1 MRLALALLI
10 TLASACA
17 DLNPGKTSQPAG
29 SLSALEREALLQ
41 QAREAARQARERY
54 IETTRPALQ
63 RQFRHEHPAMPES
76 EIEMLVTD
84 ALEKGLHPEDKPRR
98 DGPSRQHQM
107 DCLSSL
113 WRNSAFAN
121 CY

>member
-10 TLASACA
+10 TLMSACA
-17 DLNPGKTSQPAG
+17 DLKPGNTPEPAG
-29 SLSALEREALLQ
+29 SLSVEAREALLL
-41 QAREAARQARERY
+41 QAREGARQARERY
-54 IETTRPALQ
+54 IATTRPVLQ
-63 RQFRHEHPAMPES
+63 RQFQQEYPTMPES
-76 EIEMLVTD
+76 EIETLVTD
-84 ALEKGLHPEDKPRR
+84 ALEKGLHPEAKPRR

-107 DCLSSL
+107 DCLSSP